1 MLRRRK
7 ILKNAVI
14 VVGSHG
20 AGKSKTINKYFKPL
34 IGLSGRQRN
43 FSRGRVLSQSL
54 EEREGH
60 VLSQSLEEKGLKS
73 VKEFIKKYADLNYLV
88 CAARPDG
95 EIPSLYNILKTELE
109 AKGFNV
115 STVQVFSGKEESF
128 YENRAQEILN
138 NLQIA

>member
-1 MLRRRK
+1 MK
-7 ILKNAVI
+7 KAVI

-20 AGKSKTINKYFKPL
+20 TGKSKTINKYFKPL
-34 IGLSGRQRN
+34 IGLSGRERN

-73 VKEFIKKYADLNYLV
+73 VKEFIEKYANLNYLV

-95 EIPSLYNILKTELE
+95 ETPSLYKILKTELE
-109 AKGFNV
+109 TKGFNV
-115 STVQVFSGKEESF
+115 STVRVFSGEMEAF
-128 YENRAQEILN
+128 YEDKAQEILN
-138 NLQIA
+138 NLQIV

>member
-1 MLRRRK
+1 MK
-7 ILKNAVI
+7 YAVI

-43 FSRGRVLSQSL
+43 FSNGRVLSQSL

-60 VLSQSLEEKGLKS
+60 VLSQSLEEKGLIS
-73 VKEFIKKYADLNYLV
+73 VKNFINKYADLNYLV

-95 EIPSLYNILKTELE
+95 ENSSLYKTMKQELQC
-109 AKGFNV
+109 KGFQV
-115 STVQVFSGKEESF
+115 ATVRVEYDQPESF
-128 YENRAQEILN
+128 YERKARDIFNG
-138 NLQIA
+138 LQLV